1 MPTSVPPGSSFDR
14 KRRRVATMDAPN
26 QSTRQKSKK
35 PLSQPLK
42 RSSVPY
48 FRLLLVWGVLL
59 AGGLVLAGNLYHLQ
73 VVHSSTLLR
82 RAQQQ
87 QTTYVRPFVP
97 RRQVVDR
104 NDNVLAIDRQV
115 YTLYVH
121 PRLFKNVSE
130 AEDAAKKVA
139 AILDRRPTDLVT
151 LLTNGYNND
160 RNRGIRVASALSEEV
175 ADKLKELKANGLDLV
190 QESSRL
196 YPQEKVAADVVGYV
210 DRDHR
215 GQAGVE
221 YSQQKLLERSAES
234 YKLRKDGKGVLLSDR
249 IPENFVHRDETK
261 LQLTIDTRLQR
272 TTRIALREQMQKFN
286 AKRGG
291 AIVMDAHDG
300 SILSLV
306 AEPSYNPNEYF
317 NFEPHAFRNWLLAD
331 LYEPGS
337 TFKPINI
344 AIALEEKVIKPDDV
358 FPDPDVI
365 KVGGWSIRNAEKED
379 NLALSITGILQHSSN
394 VGMVQVMQRLKP
406 DMYYSWLQKLGL
418 GKTVGIDL
426 PFEARGQLKNQAK
439 FVSSPIEPATTS
451 FGQGFSLT
459 PIQLVQLHAA
469 LANGGK
475 LVTPHVVRGLI
486 DNQGRLQQP
495 NLPQPKAIFS
505 PQTTQTVVKM
515 LEAVVLE
522 GSGKA
527 SQVPGYRIGGKTGTA
542 QKANIGGRGY
552 QRGAVITSF
561 VGMLPIESPR
571 YVVLAIVD
579 EPKGIAYGSTVAA
592 PIVKSVM
599 ESLISIER
607 IPPSQPIPT
616 QESSRASGA

>member
-14 KRRRVATMDAPN
+14 KRRRVTTMDAAR
-26 QSTRQKSKK
+26 QSTQQKTKK
-35 PLSQPLK
+35 RLSQPLK

-48 FRLLLVWGVLL
+48 FRLVLVWGVLL
-59 AGGLVLAGNLYHLQ
+59 AGSLVLAGNLYHLQ
-73 VVHSSTLLR
+73 VVHSSALLK

-104 NDNVLAIDRQV
+104 NNNVLAIDRQV

-121 PRLFKNVSE
+121 PRLFKSVAE
-130 AEDAAKKVA
+130 AEEVAQKVA
-139 AILDRRPTDLVT
+139 EIISRPTIDVVT
-151 LLTNGYNND
+151 SFVNGYNNN
-160 RNRGIRVASALSEEV
+160 RNRGIRVASALSEEI
-175 ADKLKELKANGLDLV
+175 ADKLKNLQANGLDLV

-196 YPQEKVAADVVGYV
+196 YPQETVAADVVGYV

-221 YSQQKLLERSAES
+221 YSQQQLLERSAEPVR
-234 YKLRKDGKGVLLSDR
+234 LRKARHGELLSAYV
-249 IPENFVHRDETK
+249 PEGFVHRDETK

-272 TTRIALREQMQKFN
+272 AARIALREQMQKFN

-291 AIVMDAHDG
+291 VIVMDAQDG

-306 AEPSYNPNEYF
+306 SEPSYNPNEYF
-317 NFEPHAFRNWLLAD
+317 NFEPQFFRNWLLAD

-344 AIALEEKVIKPDDV
+344 AIALEEQVIKPNDV
-358 FPDPDVI
+358 FPDPEVI
-365 KVGGWSIRNAEKED
+365 KVGGWSIRNAEKES
-379 NLALSITGILQHSSN
+379 NVALSITGILQHSSN

-406 DMYYSWLQKLGL
+406 DVFYSWLQKLGL
-418 GKTVGIDL
+418 GKAVGIDL

-439 FVSSPIEPATTS
+439 FVTSPIEPATAS

-475 LVTPHVVRGLI
+475 LITPHVVRGLI
-486 DNQGRLQQP
+486 DNQGQLQWQP
-495 NLPQPKAIFS
+495 KLPQPRAIFS

-552 QRGAVITSF
+552 RRGAVITSF
-561 VGMLPIESPR
+561 VGMMPIEAPR

-592 PIVKSVM
+592 PIVRSVM

-607 IPPSQPIPT
+607 IPPSQPIPA
-616 QESSRASGA
+616 QESRQADG

>member
-1 MPTSVPPGSSFDR
+1 MPTSVPPGSFN
-14 KRRRVATMDAPN
+14 RRRPTEVTMDTQRNP
-26 QSTRQKSKK
+26 TRQKVRK
-35 PLSQPLK
+35 PLNKQLK
-42 RSSVPY
+42 HSTVPY
-48 FRLLLVWGVLL
+48 CRLIFVWGILL

-73 VVHSSTLLR
+73 IVHSSNLLR

-87 QTTYVRPFVP
+87 QTVYVRPFVP

-104 NDNVLAIDRQV
+104 NNNVLAIDRQV
-115 YTLYVH
+115 YTLYAH
-121 PRLFKNVSE
+121 PNQFKSDSE
-130 AEDAAKKVA
+130 AETVASDVAK
-139 AILDRRPTDLVT
+139 ILDRPTADLAA
-151 LLTNGYNND
+151 LFINGFKAKKS
-160 RNRGIRVASALSEEV
+160 GIRVAPALSEEV
-175 ADKLKELKANGLDLV
+175 ADKLKKLRANGLDLV
-190 QESSRL
+190 QEYSRL
-196 YPQEKVAADVVGYV
+196 YPQENVVADVVGYV
-210 DRDHR
+210 DLDRR

-221 YSQQKLLERSAES
+221 YSQEKLLERSAQGV
-234 YKLRKDGKGVLLSDR
+234 KLRKTGNGALLSDR
-249 IPENFVHRDETK
+249 IPEGFVHGNDVK
-261 LQLTIDTRLQR
+261 LQLTLDTRLQR
-272 TTRIALREQMQKFN
+272 AARVALREQMQKFQ

-291 AIVMDAHDG
+291 VIVMDAHDG
-300 SILSLV
+300 SLLSLV
-306 AEPSYNPNEYF
+306 SEPSYNPNEYF
-317 NFEPHAFRNWLLAD
+317 NFDVNSFRNWVLAD

-344 AIALEEKVIKPDDV
+344 AIALEEQAIQPNDV

-379 NLALSITGILQHSSN
+379 NVALSITGILQHSSN

-406 DMYYSWLQKLGL
+406 DVYYTWLQKLGL

-439 FVSSPIEPATTS
+439 FISSPIETATAS

-475 LVTPHVVRGLI
+475 LVTPHVVRGLL
-486 DNQGRLQQP
+486 DNQGQLQWQP
-495 NLPQPKAIFS
+495 NLPQPKAIFA
-505 PQTTQTVVKM
+505 PQTTQTLVKM
-515 LEAVVLE
+515 LEAVVLQ

-542 QKANIGGRGY
+542 QKANLSGRGY
-552 QRGAVITSF
+552 QSGAVITSF
-561 VGMLPIESPR
+561 VGMMPIEAPR
-571 YVVLAIVD
+571 YVVLAVVD

-607 IPPSQPIPT
+607 IPPSQPIPKV
-616 QESSRASGA
+616 SSSP